1 MPLTHA
7 QWQQRASQLSFET
20 RAYLDGEF
28 THAASGK
35 TFPSLNPATGDTL
48 AQVACCEAPEAE
60 RAVACAR
67 AAFDKGDWS
76 RLSPAARKR
85 TLLHLAELIAEH
97 QQELALLDT
106 LDMGKPIT
114 SALGDVASAIECL
127 RYTAESLD
135 KLYGQ
140 VAPTGEEALGMIVR
154 EPLGV
159 VVSIVPWNFPLMMTI
174 WKIAPALATGNS
186 VILKPSEKSSLSAL
200 RLAQLV
206 ALTNIPRGVFQ
217 VLPGF
222 GTDVGKALALS
233 MQVDA
238 IAFTGSTQVGKLLT
252 QYAGQ
257 SNLKRTF
264 LECGG
269 KSPNIVFEDCADIPG
284 VARQAAAAIFHNQ
297 GEVCIAGSR
306 LLVHNRI
313 REPFVRALCEAARSM
328 QPGDPLDPQSFMGAI
343 VDQEQ
348 YDKIASYIALGEQQG
363 ARRETIITDDNRRGE
378 GCFMAPT
385 IFTGVTADMAIAN
398 EEIFGPVLAVMGFDD
413 EEEAIAIA
421 NDSDYGLAAGLWS
434 QDVNRVIRVA
444 RRLQSGQVYINNWA
458 GPDMTMPFG
467 GVKQSGNG
475 RDKSLQT
482 LGEYTETKSIWLAIT

>member
-48 AQVACCEAPEAE
+48 AQVARCEAPEAE

-76 RLSPAARKR
+76 RLAPAARKR

-140 VAPTGEEALGMIVR
+140 VAPTGEEALGLIVR

-200 RLAQLV
+200 RLAQLI
-206 ALTNIPRGVFQ
+206 ALTEIPKGVFQ

-269 KSPNIVFEDCADIPG
+269 KSPNIVFEDCADIPC

-363 ARRETIITDDNRRGE
+363 ARREAIITDDNRQVE
-378 GCFMAPT
+378 GCFIAPI

>member
-48 AQVACCEAPEAE
+48 AQVARCEAPEAE

-76 RLSPAARKR
+76 RLAPAARKR

-140 VAPTGEEALGMIVR
+140 VAPTGEEALGLIVR

-200 RLAQLV
+200 RLAQLI
-206 ALTNIPRGVFQ
+206 ALTEIPKGVFQ

-269 KSPNIVFEDCADIPG
+269 KSPNIVFEDCADIPC

-363 ARRETIITDDNRRGE
+363 ARREAIITDDNRQVE
-378 GCFMAPT
+378 GCFIAPT

>member
-1 MPLTHA
+1 M
-7 QWQQRASQLSFET
+7 
-20 RAYLDGEF
+20 
-28 THAASGK
+28 
-35 TFPSLNPATGDTL
+35 
-48 AQVACCEAPEAE
+48 
-60 RAVACAR
+60 
-67 AAFDKGDWS
+67 
-76 RLSPAARKR
+76 
-85 TLLHLAELIAEH
+85 
-97 QQELALLDT
+97 
-106 LDMGKPIT
+106 
-114 SALGDVASAIECL
+114 
-127 RYTAESLD
+127 
-135 KLYGQ
+135 
-140 VAPTGEEALGMIVR
+140 
-154 EPLGV
+154 
-159 VVSIVPWNFPLMMTI
+159 
-174 WKIAPALATGNS
+174 
-186 VILKPSEKSSLSAL
+186 
-200 RLAQLV
+200 
-206 ALTNIPRGVFQ
+206 
-217 VLPGF
+217 
-222 GTDVGKALALS
+222 
-233 MQVDA
+233 
-238 IAFTGSTQVGKLLT
+238 
-252 QYAGQ
+252 
-257 SNLKRTF
+257 
-264 LECGG
+264 
-269 KSPNIVFEDCADIPG
+269 FEDCADIPC

-363 ARRETIITDDNRRGE
+363 ARREAIITDDNRQVE
-378 GCFMAPT
+378 GCFIAPT